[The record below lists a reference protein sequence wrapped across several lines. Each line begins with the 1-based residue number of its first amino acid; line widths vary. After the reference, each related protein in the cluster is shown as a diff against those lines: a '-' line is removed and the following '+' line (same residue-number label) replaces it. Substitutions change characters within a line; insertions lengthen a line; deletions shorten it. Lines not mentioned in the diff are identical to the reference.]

1 MQKLYVASSSGEK
14 RRPTLESRAWKE
26 RQQVTVTMT

>member
-14 RRPTLESRAWKE
+14 RRPTLESRARKE
-26 RQQVTVTMT
+26 RQHVTVTMT